1 MTDTAARGLPRRDAV
16 RRGAFA
22 AFAPAFRAEWIKIR
36 TLRSL
41 LWGLLAVLLATV
53 AFSALAGL
61 DTSDDPDFDALFTAF
76 FGVAFGQIAAITFG
90 AQAVSAEYQGGA
102 LRVSLTA
109 VPVRGRWFLA
119 KTAAIAA
126 PVLAVGLVTG
136 VAGLVVGTS
145 VLGAR
150 ADGLSGAEEFRA
162 VVGCAL
168 YLTLMALLA
177 AGLTAVLRS
186 GVVTLSILIPFLLVV
201 SFVVGGASGSVA
213 DFLPDKAG
221 QTVLHETGHGALGP
235 WSGLAVTAL
244 WTLAALAAG
253 GWSVRRRDA

>member
-1 MTDTAARGLPRRDAV
+1 MTDTAARDLPLQDET
-16 RRGAFA
+16 RGGPFA

-36 TLRSL
+36 TLRPL

-61 DTSDDPDFDALFTAF
+61 DNSDDPDFDALFSAF
-76 FGVAFGQIAAITFG
+76 FGVSFGQIAAITFG

-102 LRVSLTA
+102 LRVSLAA
-109 VPVRGRWFLA
+109 VPGRGRWFLA

-136 VAGLVVGTS
+136 LASLVVGTS
-145 VLGAR
+145 VLGTR
-150 ADGLSGAEEFRA
+150 ADGLGGAEEIRA

-177 AGLTAVLRS
+177 AGLAAVLRS
-186 GVVTLSILIPFLLVV
+186 GVATLSILIPFLLIV
-201 SFVVGGASGSVA
+201 SFVVGGASGSIA

-221 QTVLHETGHGALGP
+221 QTVLHETGNGTLGP

-244 WTLAALAAG
+244 WTAAALVAG